1 MSESL
6 EADVKTNPQG
16 DPITSLEPEQKTNPQ
31 GDPIT
36 SVAAPKSVDKVDK
49 KDPHAEAK
57 RQKVVTPEWMFKEAP
72 RVREFI
78 TGSEVAKE
86 AVRRSNVDFSV
97 AYPITPQSET
107 MQLIGVL
114 YGEGYVKE
122 YYRGEEEYGVM
133 SAIAGAS
140 RAGVRCF
147 TATAG
152 PGTLRGLEP
161 IASWPGHRLPA
172 VVMFTCRVVNAPLAI
187 QPDNIEIS
195 YLLNCGM
202 ILFHAENQQDLFD
215 FIMAA
220 FIIGEKNDVTLPVG
234 VACDGFFVTHAR
246 GYVRMQDREFKLPPR
261 EAWRGAVPVLDAEN
275 PPARLSRDAPVQK
288 SNFMAYN
295 IHAVWQQEVWAGVER
310 SKKYINKYIN
320 GMLTAENVEGADAL
334 IVASGSAAA
343 QSREAIRLCKEK
355 GINIGLIKI
364 RSLRPFPTV
373 ELRQLCAKAKL
384 IVIPEFNYVGWLAKE
399 VATAIFGHS
408 QAKIIA
414 GPHVY
419 GGQSMPVEL
428 ILDEVESGL
437 TGKKSTNVPQSAI
450 MGTDVD
456 PAAVAHFMQN
466 I

>member
-1 MSESL
+1 MSEAL
-6 EADVKTNPQG
+6 EA
-16 DPITSLEPEQKTNPQ
+16 EQKTNPQ

-36 SVAAPKSVDKVDK
+36 SVAAPKPAETAAAR

-57 RQKVVTPEWMFKEAP
+57 RQKVVTPEYLFLEAP
-72 RVREFI
+72 RTKEFI
-78 TGSEVAKE
+78 TGSEAAKE
-86 AVRRSNVDFSV
+86 AVRRSNVDLAI

-152 PGTLRGLEP
+152 PGTLRGIEP

-172 VVMFTCRVVNAPLAI
+172 VCMFTCRVVNAPLAI
-187 QPDNIEIS
+187 QPDNIEVS

-202 ILFHAENQQDLFD
+202 IVFHAENQQDMFD
-215 FIMAA
+215 FIMKA
-220 FIIGEKNDVTLPVG
+220 FIISEMNDVTLPVG
-234 VACDGFFVTHAR
+234 VCCDGFFVTHAR
-246 GYVRMQDREFKLPPR
+246 GYVHMQEKGIKLPPR

-295 IHAVWQQEVWAGVER
+295 IHAVWQQEVWAAVER
-310 SKKYINKYIN
+310 SRKYIDKLM
-320 GMLTAENVEGADAL
+320 GGLCSAENMENADAV
-334 IVASGSAAA
+334 IIASGSAAA
-343 QSREAIRLCKEK
+343 QSREAVRLCAEK
-355 GINIGLIKI
+355 GIKVGLIKV
-364 RSLRPFPTV
+364 RSLRPFPTQ
-373 ELRQLCAKAKL
+373 ELRQLCKNTKL
-384 IVIPEFNYVGWLAKE
+384 IVIPEFNYVGWLARE
-399 VATAIFGHS
+399 VATAIYGHS
-408 QAKIIA
+408 KAKIIA

-428 ILDEVESGL
+428 IVDEVESGVS
-437 TGKKSTNVPQSAI
+437 GKKSTNVAMSQI
-450 MGTDVD
+450 MGGVNPDE
-456 PAAVAHFMQN
+456 VAHFMRS

>member
-1 MSESL
+1 
-6 EADVKTNPQG
+6 
-16 DPITSLEPEQKTNPQ
+16 
-31 GDPIT
+31 
-36 SVAAPKSVDKVDK
+36 
-49 KDPHAEAK
+49 
-57 RQKVVTPEWMFKEAP
+57 MFLEAP
-72 RVREFI
+72 RTREFI
-78 TGSEVAKE
+78 TGSEAAKE
-86 AVRRSNVDFSV
+86 AVRRSNVDVSI

-122 YYRGEEEYGVM
+122 YFRGEEEYGVM

-152 PGTLRGLEP
+152 PGTLRGIEP

-172 VVMFTCRVVNAPLAI
+172 VSMFTCRVVNAPLAI

-202 ILFHAENQQDLFD
+202 IVFHAENQQDMFD
-215 FIMAA
+215 FIMKG
-220 FIIGEKNDVTLPVG
+220 FIISEKNDVTLPVG
-234 VACDGFFVTHAR
+234 VCCDGFFVTHAR
-246 GYVRMQDREFKLPPR
+246 GYVHMQERGIKLPPR

-295 IHAVWQQEVWAGVER
+295 IHAVWQQEVWAAVER
-310 SKKYINKYIN
+310 SRKYIIN
-320 GMLTAENVEGADAL
+320 YMDGLVSAENVDDADVL

-343 QSREAIRLCKEK
+343 QSREAVRICKDK
-355 GINIGLIKI
+355 GMKVGLIKI
-364 RSLRPFPTV
+364 RSLRPFPTL

-384 IVIPEFNYVGWLAKE
+384 IVIPEFNYVGWLAKD
-399 VATAIFGHS
+399 VAAAIYGYS
-408 QAKIIA
+408 KAKIIG
-414 GPHVY
+414 GPRVY

-428 ILDEVESGL
+428 IVDEVESGA
-437 TGKKSTNVPQSAI
+437 TGKKSTNVAMSQI
-450 MGTDVD
+450 MGMTDSD
-456 PAAVAHFMQN
+456 QDAMGHFMRS

>member
-1 MSESL
+1 MSET
-6 EADVKTNPQG
+6 KTNPQG
-16 DPITSLEPEQKTNPQ
+16 DPVTSMEPEQKTNPQ
-31 GDPIT
+31 GDVIST
-36 SVAAPKSVDKVDK
+36 VAVPKSDGK
-49 KDPHAEAK
+49 KDPHEAAK
-57 RQKVVTPEWMFKEAP
+57 KQKVVTPEYMFLEAP
-72 RVREFI
+72 REREFI
-78 TGSEVAKE
+78 TGSEAAKE

-133 SAIAGAS
+133 SAIAGGS

-172 VVMFTCRVVNAPLAI
+172 VAMFTCRVVNAPLAI

-202 ILFHAENQQDLFD
+202 IVFHAENQQDMFD
-215 FIMAA
+215 HIMAG
-220 FIIGEKNDVTLPVG
+220 FIISEKNDVTLPVG
-234 VACDGFFVTHAR
+234 VCCDGFFVTHAR
-246 GYVRMQDREFKLPPR
+246 GYVRMQDKGIKLPPR
-261 EAWRGAVPVLDAEN
+261 DAWRGAVPVLDAEN

-295 IHAVWQQEVWAGVER
+295 IHAVWQQEVWAAVER
-310 SKKYINKYIN
+310 SRKYINKYM
-320 GMLTAENVEGADAL
+320 GGLCTAENMDKADAV
-334 IVASGSAAA
+334 IIASGSAAA
-343 QSREAIRLCKEK
+343 QSREAARLCKDK
-355 GINIGLIKI
+355 GIKVGLIKI
-364 RSLRPFPTV
+364 RSLRPFPTQ
-373 ELRQLCAKAKL
+373 ELRELCKDAKV

-399 VATAIFGHS
+399 VATAIYGHS
-408 QAKIIA
+408 KAKIIA

-437 TGKKSTNVPQSAI
+437 TGKKSTNVPLSAI
-450 MGTDVD
+450 MGVDD
-456 PAAVAHFMQN
+456 PAAMAHFMRS

>member
-6 EADVKTNPQG
+6 DTEV
-16 DPITSLEPEQKTNPQ
+16 KTNPQ

-36 SVAAPKSVDKVDK
+36 SVAAAPKAEVK

-57 RQKVVTPEWMFKEAP
+57 KQRVVTPEYMFFEAP
-72 RVREFI
+72 RTKEFI
-78 TGSEVAKE
+78 TGSEAAKE
-86 AVRRSNVDFSV
+86 AVRRANVDLSI

-152 PGTLRGLEP
+152 PGTLRGIEP

-172 VVMFTCRVVNAPLAI
+172 VCMFTCRVVNAPLAI
-187 QPDNIEIS
+187 QPDNIEVS

-202 ILFHAENQQDLFD
+202 IVFHAENQQDMFD
-215 FIMAA
+215 FIMKG
-220 FIIGEKNDVTLPVG
+220 FIISEMNDVTLPVG
-234 VACDGFFVTHAR
+234 DCCDGFFVTHAR
-246 GYVRMQDREFKLPPR
+246 GYVHMQEKGIKLPPR

-295 IHAVWQQEVWAGVER
+295 IHAVWQQEVWAAVER
-310 SKKYINKYIN
+310 SRKYINKFM
-320 GMLTAENVEGADAL
+320 GGLCSAENMENADAV
-334 IVASGSAAA
+334 IIAAGSAAA
-343 QSREAIRLCKEK
+343 QSREAVRLCADK
-355 GINIGLIKI
+355 GIKVGLIKV
-364 RSLRPFPTV
+364 RSLRPFPTE
-373 ELRQLCAKAKL
+373 ELRQLCKNTKL
-384 IVIPEFNYVGWLAKE
+384 IVIPEFNYVGWLARE
-399 VATAIFGHS
+399 VATAIYGHS
-408 QAKIIA
+408 KAKIIA

-428 ILDEVESGL
+428 IVDEVESGL
-437 TGKKSTNVPQSAI
+437 TGKKSTNVALSAI

-456 PAAVAHFMQN
+456 QGAVSHFMQN

>member
-1 MSESL
+1 MSEAL
-6 EADVKTNPQG
+6 ESEV
-16 DPITSLEPEQKTNPQ
+16 KTNPQ

-36 SVAAPKSVDKVDK
+36 SVAAQKADVK

-57 RQKVVTPEWMFKEAP
+57 KQKVVSPEYMFLEAP
-72 RVREFI
+72 RTREFI
-78 TGSEVAKE
+78 TGSEAAKE
-86 AVRRSNVDFSV
+86 AVRRSNVDVSI

-122 YYRGEEEYGVM
+122 YFRGEEEYGVM

-152 PGTLRGLEP
+152 PGTLRGIEP

-172 VVMFTCRVVNAPLAI
+172 VAMFTCRVVNAPLAI

-202 ILFHAENQQDLFD
+202 IVFHAENQQDMFD
-215 FIMAA
+215 FIMKG
-220 FIIGEKNDVTLPVG
+220 FIISEKNDVTLPVG
-234 VACDGFFVTHAR
+234 VCCDGFFVTHAR
-246 GYVRMQDREFKLPPR
+246 GYVHMQERGIKLPPR

-295 IHAVWQQEVWAGVER
+295 IHAVWQQEVWAAVER
-310 SKKYINKYIN
+310 SRKYIIN
-320 GMLTAENVEGADAL
+320 YMDGLLSAENVDDADVL
-334 IVASGSAAA
+334 IIASGSAAA
-343 QSREAIRLCKEK
+343 QSREAMRLCKDK
-355 GINIGLIKI
+355 GIKVGLIKI
-364 RSLRPFPTV
+364 RSLRPFPTL

-384 IVIPEFNYVGWLAKE
+384 IVIPEFNYVGWLAKD
-399 VATAIFGHS
+399 VAAAIYGYS
-408 QAKIIA
+408 KAKIIG
-414 GPHVY
+414 GPRVY

-428 ILDEVESGL
+428 IVDEVESGA
-437 TGKKSTNVPQSAI
+437 TGKKSTNVAMSQI
-450 MGTDVD
+450 MGMTDSD
-456 PAAVAHFMQN
+456 QEAMGHFMRS

>member
-6 EADVKTNPQG
+6 ETEV
-16 DPITSLEPEQKTNPQ
+16 KTNPQ

-36 SVAAPKSVDKVDK
+36 SVAAPKVEGK

-57 RQKVVTPEWMFKEAP
+57 KQRVVTPEYMFLEAP
-72 RVREFI
+72 RTREFI
-78 TGSEVAKE
+78 TGSEAAKE
-86 AVRRSNVDFSV
+86 AVRRSNVDFAV

-172 VVMFTCRVVNAPLAI
+172 VIMFTCRVVNAPLAI

-195 YLLNCGM
+195 YLLNCGL

-215 FIMAA
+215 FIMAG

-246 GYVRMQDREFKLPPR
+246 GYVHMQDRGIKLPPR

-295 IHAVWQQEVWAGVER
+295 IHAVWQQEVWAAGER
-310 SKKYINKYIN
+310 SRKYIRKYL
-320 GMLTAENVEGADAL
+320 GGLCTPYNVEDSDVIL
-334 IVASGSAAA
+334 IASGSAVA
-343 QSREAIRLCKEK
+343 QSREAVRLCAEK
-355 GINIGLIKI
+355 GIKVGLIKI
-364 RSLRPFPTV
+364 RSLRPFPTQ
-373 ELRQLCAKAKL
+373 ELRELCRNAKL

-399 VATAIFGHS
+399 VAMTLYGFS
-408 QAKIIA
+408 KAKIIA

-428 ILDEVESGL
+428 IVDEIEAGL
-437 TGKKSTNVPQSAI
+437 TGKKSTNVPMSAV
-450 MGTDVD
+450 MGFTEADQ
-456 PAAVAHFMQN
+456 AAMSHFMRS

>member
-1 MSESL
+1 
-6 EADVKTNPQG
+6 
-16 DPITSLEPEQKTNPQ
+16 
-31 GDPIT
+31 
-36 SVAAPKSVDKVDK
+36 
-49 KDPHAEAK
+49 
-57 RQKVVTPEWMFKEAP
+57 MFLEAP
-72 RVREFI
+72 RTKEFI
-78 TGSEVAKE
+78 TGSEAAKE
-86 AVRRSNVDFSV
+86 AVRRSNVDISI

-133 SAIAGAS
+133 SAIAGGS

-152 PGTLRGLEP
+152 PGTLRGIEP

-172 VVMFTCRVVNAPLAI
+172 VCMFTCRVVNAPLAI
-187 QPDNIEIS
+187 QPDNIEVS

-202 ILFHAENQQDLFD
+202 IVFHAENQQDMFD
-215 FIMAA
+215 FILAA
-220 FIIGEKNDVTLPVG
+220 FIISEKNDVTLPVG
-234 VACDGFFVTHAR
+234 VCCDGFFVTHAR
-246 GYVRMQDREFKLPPR
+246 GYVRMQERGIKLPAR

-295 IHAVWQQEVWAGVER
+295 IHAVWQQEVWAAVER
-310 SKKYINKYIN
+310 SRKYIDKYM
-320 GMLTAENVEGADAL
+320 GGLCTAENMENAEAVIIAA
-334 IVASGSAAA
+334 GSAAA
-343 QSREAIRLCKEK
+343 QSREAVRLCAEK
-355 GINIGLIKI
+355 GMKVGLIKV
-364 RSLRPFPTV
+364 RSLRPFPTQ
-373 ELRQLCAKAKL
+373 ELRDLCKNTKL

-399 VATAIFGHS
+399 VATAIYGHS
-408 QAKIIA
+408 KAKIIA

-428 ILDEVESGL
+428 IVDEVESGL
-437 TGKKSTNVPQSAI
+437 TGKKSTNVPLSAI

-456 PAAVAHFMQN
+456 QAAMGHFMRS

>member
-1 MSESL
+1 MSDAL
-6 EADVKTNPQG
+6 EA
-16 DPITSLEPEQKTNPQ
+16 EQKTNPQ

-36 SVAAPKSVDKVDK
+36 SVAPPPSATAAK

-57 RQKVVTPEWMFKEAP
+57 RQKVVSPEYMFNEAP
-72 RVREFI
+72 REREFI
-78 TGSEVAKE
+78 TGSEAAKE
-86 AVRRSNVDFSV
+86 AVRRSNVDLSI

-133 SAIAGAS
+133 SAIAGGS

-172 VVMFTCRVVNAPLAI
+172 VAMFTCRVVNAPLAI
-187 QPDNIEIS
+187 QPDNVEVS

-202 ILFHAENQQDLFD
+202 IVFHAENQQDLFD
-215 FIMAA
+215 FIMKG
-220 FIIGEKNDVTLPVG
+220 FIISEKNDVTLPVG
-234 VACDGFFVTHAR
+234 VCCDGFFVTHAR
-246 GYVRMQDREFKLPPR
+246 GYCAMQDRGLKLPPR
-261 EAWRGAVPVLDAEN
+261 DSWHGAVPVLDAEN

-295 IHAVWQQEVWAGVER
+295 IHAVWQQEVWAAVER
-310 SKKYINKYIN
+310 SRKYIELYMGGLIE
-320 GMLTAENVEGADAL
+320 AEGVEDADVLL
-334 IVASGSAAA
+334 IASGSAAA
-343 QSREAIRLCKEK
+343 QSKEALRLCKEK
-355 GINIGLIKI
+355 GIAAGFIKI
-364 RSLRPFPTV
+364 KSLRPFPTQ
-373 ELRQLCAKAKL
+373 ELRKLCANAKL
-384 IVIPEFNYVGWLAKE
+384 IVVPEFNYVGWLAKD
-399 VATAIFGHS
+399 VATAVYGYS
-408 QAKIIA
+408 KAKIVA

-419 GGQSMPVEL
+419 GGMSMPVEM
-428 ILDEVESGL
+428 ILDEIVCGL
-437 TGKKSTNVPQSAI
+437 TGKKSSAVPASDI
-450 MGTDVD
+450 MGVADVD
-456 PAAVAHFMQN
+456 PEAVAHFMQN

>member
-6 EADVKTNPQG
+6 EAEV
-16 DPITSLEPEQKTNPQ
+16 KTNPQ

-36 SVAAPKSVDKVDK
+36 SVAAPKVESK

-57 RQKVVTPEWMFKEAP
+57 KQTVVTPEYLFLEAP
-72 RVREFI
+72 RKREFI
-78 TGSEVAKE
+78 TGSEAAKE
-86 AVRRSNVDFSV
+86 AVRRSNVDFAV

-140 RAGVRCF
+140 RAGVRCY

-152 PGTLRGLEP
+152 PGTLRGIEP

-172 VVMFTCRVVNAPLAI
+172 VCMFTCRVVNAPLAI

-202 ILFHAENQQDLFD
+202 IVFHAENQQDMYD
-215 FIMAA
+215 FTMKA
-220 FIIGEKNDVTLPVG
+220 FIISEKNDVTLPVG
-234 VACDGFFVTHAR
+234 VCCDGFFVTHAR
-246 GYVRMQDREFKLPPR
+246 GYVHMQDRSMKLPPR

-295 IHAVWQQEVWAGVER
+295 IHAVWQQEVWAAVER
-310 SKKYINKYIN
+310 SRKYINQYM
-320 GMLTAENVEGADAL
+320 GGLLSAENMENADAV
-334 IVASGSAAA
+334 IIASGSAAA
-343 QSREAIRLCKEK
+343 QSREAARLCADK
-355 GINIGLIKI
+355 GIKVGLIKI
-364 RSLRPFPTV
+364 RSLRPFPTD
-373 ELRQLCAKAKL
+373 ELRKLCKDTKL
-384 IVIPEFNYVGWLAKE
+384 IVIPEFNYVGWLARE
-399 VATAIFGHS
+399 VATAIYGHS
-408 QAKIIA
+408 KAKIIA

-437 TGKKSTNVPQSAI
+437 TGKKSTNVPLSAI

-456 PAAVAHFMQN
+456 QAAVTHFMQN

>member
-6 EADVKTNPQG
+6 DTAV
-16 DPITSLEPEQKTNPQ
+16 KTNPQ

-36 SVAAPKSVDKVDK
+36 SVAAPKPTEVK

-57 RQKVVTPEWMFKEAP
+57 KQRVVTPEYMFFEAK
-72 RVREFI
+72 RTKEFI
-78 TGSEVAKE
+78 TGSEAAKE
-86 AVRRSNVDFSV
+86 AVRRSNVDLSI

-152 PGTLRGLEP
+152 PGTLRGIEP

-172 VVMFTCRVVNAPLAI
+172 VCMFTCRVVNAPLAI
-187 QPDNIEIS
+187 QPDNIEVS

-202 ILFHAENQQDLFD
+202 IVFHAENQQDMFD
-215 FIMAA
+215 FIMKA
-220 FIIGEKNDVTLPVG
+220 FIISEMNDVTLPVG
-234 VACDGFFVTHAR
+234 VCCDGFFVTHAR
-246 GYVRMQDREFKLPPR
+246 GYVHMQEKGIKLPPR

-295 IHAVWQQEVWAGVER
+295 IHAVWQQEVWAAVER
-310 SKKYINKYIN
+310 SRKYINKFM
-320 GMLTAENVEGADAL
+320 GGLCSAENMENADAV
-334 IVASGSAAA
+334 IIASGSAAA
-343 QSREAIRLCKEK
+343 QSREAVRLCADK
-355 GINIGLIKI
+355 GIKVGLIKV
-364 RSLRPFPTV
+364 RSLRPFPTE
-373 ELRQLCAKAKL
+373 ELRQLCKNTKL
-384 IVIPEFNYVGWLAKE
+384 IVIPEFNYVGWLARE
-399 VATAIFGHS
+399 VATAIYGHS
-408 QAKIIA
+408 KAKIIA

-428 ILDEVESGL
+428 IVDEVESGL
-437 TGKKSTNVPQSAI
+437 TGKKSTNVPLSAI

-456 PAAVAHFMQN
+456 QGAVSHFMQN